1 MTRRAKRSHVLA
13 AIAVAGTG
21 LIAFSG
27 CAAPAE
33 PAKAP
38 PSRSNE
44 DCMFSLVVKEWTA
57 LDTQQFIIYGLSHS
71 DAYLA
76 KAQMPTPD
84 LTNHLGMAIIDD
96 DHNGR
101 ICGYSTDSIQF
112 RNATIP
118 GPIRIT
124 ALRKITREEADTLIA
139 AAKNKGKP
147 AKPEPAAKPE

>member
-1 MTRRAKRSHVLA
+1 MTRIPQHGHAHV
-13 AIAVAGTG
+13 AIAIAATG

-27 CAAPAE
+27 CATPAE
-33 PAKAP
+33 PSKAT

-57 LDTQQFIIYGLSHS
+57 LDTQQFIIYGLSKS

-76 KAQMPTPD
+76 RAQIPTPD
-84 LTNHLGMAIIDD
+84 LTNHIGMAIIDD

-124 ALRKITREEADTLIA
+124 ALRKITKEEADTLIA

-147 AKPEPAAKPE
+147 AKPAAPAKPE

>member
-1 MTRRAKRSHVLA
+1 MTRIPQRSHAPA
-13 AIAVAGTG
+13 AIAIAGMA
-21 LIAFSG
+21 LLAFSG
-27 CAAPAE
+27 CATPAE
-33 PAKAP
+33 PSKST

-71 DAYLA
+71 DVYLA

-84 LTNHLGMAIIDD
+84 LTSHLGMAIIDD

-124 ALRKITREEADTLIA
+124 ALQKITKEEADALIA

-147 AKPEPAAKPE
+147 AKPAPPAKAE